1 MTALVHES
9 TKQGLL
15 YPVKDQSLLQV
26 QVHKEIPVLNLTF
39 LGVFFYTVKYHI
51 YQCINNLSPKKNWID
66 LKTTLSVH
74 F

>member
-39 LGVFFYTVKYHI
+39 LGFFFTQLNI
-51 YQCINNLSPKKNWID
+51 TFISAS
-66 LKTTLSVH
+66 TTLALKKTGST
-74 F
+74 